1 MFNSPL
7 NVSNVCTRM
16 VALSLALALSACM
29 VGPDY
34 QRPEI
39 DVPAAWR
46 LGATEV
52 GEISNIAWWDQ
63 FQNPVL
69 SDLVRTALANNKDL
83 EIATAN
89 VDQASAQYG
98 IVRSAQF
105 PQLSGGATAE
115 RRRLSETTALGVSP
129 GRATFN
135 DYGVNLSASFELD
148 IWGRLR
154 RASESARASLLATQQ
169 GKGTVVLTVVTTVAS
184 GYIQLLALDRQLDV
198 AQRTS
203 QSLGEAARLQR
214 VRFEEGAVPESDYQQ
229 AESQYREAAARVPEL
244 ERQIAQQ
251 ENFISVLLGRNPGPI
266 PRGRDIDALIFPA
279 VPDGLPASLLE
290 RRPDI
295 RQAEENL
302 IAANADIGVAKA
314 AYFPDISLTGLLGLE
329 SAQLSDLFKGPSKVW
344 SFGVGLTQPIFN
356 AGRIR
361 GQVAL
366 AEALQ
371 RQALYTYEKSII
383 SAFQDV
389 ENALIDRTKFG
400 QIREEQAK
408 NLEALRRF
416 RDLAELR
423 YSEGA
428 TIYLE
433 VANAEQS
440 FFNAQ
445 LAYVATQSQLFQ
457 SYANLYKA
465 MGGGWVED
473 AEGLAGSTL
482 PEAQVAGRTGQSA
495 IVAPTDTKVST
506 ETIVQ

>member
-1 MFNSPL
+1 MFNSSL
-7 NVSNVCTRM
+7 NASGVRNGA
-16 VALSLALALSACM
+16 VALLLAVPLSACM

-34 QRPEI
+34 RRPGVE
-39 DVPAAWR
+39 VPVAWR
-46 LGATEV
+46 LGATEA

-63 FQNPVL
+63 FQDPVL
-69 SDLVRTALANNKDL
+69 SNLVRTALANNKDL

-89 VDQASAQYG
+89 VDQAFAQYG

-105 PQLSGGATAE
+105 PQVDARGSAARERSSANIRLGGQ
-115 RRRLSETTALGVSP
+115 
-129 GRATFN
+129 TFN

-148 IWGRLR
+148 IWGKLR
-154 RASESARASLLATQQ
+154 RATESARASLLASQQ

-184 GYIQLLALDRQLDV
+184 GYIQLRALDRQLEI

-214 VRFEEGAVPESDYQQ
+214 VRFEEGAVPASDYQQ
-229 AESQYREAAARVPEL
+229 AESQYREAAAQVPEL

-251 ENFISVLLGRNPGPI
+251 ENFISVLLGRNPGSI
-266 PRGRDIDALIFPA
+266 ARGRDIDALLFPT

-295 RQAEENL
+295 RQAEQNL
-302 IAANADIGVAKA
+302 IAANANIGVAKA
-314 AYFPDISLTGLLGLE
+314 AYFPDISLTALLGLE

-344 SFGVGLTQPIFN
+344 SFGAGVLQPIFN

-361 GQVAL
+361 SQVAQ

-371 RQALYTYEKSII
+371 RQALHTYEKSII

-400 QIREEQAK
+400 QVREEQAK
-408 NLEALRRF
+408 NVEALRSF
-416 RDLAELR
+416 RDLADLR
-423 YSEGA
+423 YREGA

-440 FFNAQ
+440 LFNAQ
-445 LAYVATQSQLFQ
+445 LAYAATQAQLFQ

-465 MGGGWVED
+465 MGGGWVD
-473 AEGLAGSTL
+473 QAEELVGKSLAGDQES
-482 PEAQVAGRTGQSA
+482 
-495 IVAPTDTKVST
+495 K
-506 ETIVQ
+506 

>member
-1 MFNSPL
+1 MRNGA
-7 NVSNVCTRM
+7 
-16 VALSLALALSACM
+16 VALLLAVPLSACM

-34 QRPEI
+34 RRPEVE
-39 DVPAAWR
+39 VPVAWR
-46 LGATEV
+46 LGPTEA

-63 FQNPVL
+63 FQDPVL

-89 VDQASAQYG
+89 VDQAIAQYG

-105 PQLSGGATAE
+105 PQVSGSASAARE
-115 RRRLSETTALGVSP
+115 RSSANIRLG
-129 GRATFN
+129 GQTFT

-148 IWGRLR
+148 IWGKLR
-154 RASESARASLLATQQ
+154 RATESARASLLASQQ
-169 GKGTVVLTVVTTVAS
+169 GRGTVVLTVVTTVAS
-184 GYIQLLALDRQLDV
+184 GYIQLRALDRQLEI

-214 VRFEEGAVPESDYQQ
+214 VRFEEGAVPASDYQQ
-229 AESQYREAAARVPEL
+229 AESQYREAVARVPEL
-244 ERQIAQQ
+244 EREIAQQ
-251 ENFISVLLGRNPGPI
+251 ENFLSVLLGRNPGSI
-266 PRGRDIDALIFPA
+266 PRGRDIDALLFPA
-279 VPDGLPASLLE
+279 VPEGLPASLLE

-295 RQAEENL
+295 RQAEQNL

-314 AYFPDISLTGLLGLE
+314 AYFPDISLTALLGLE
-329 SAQLSDLFKGPSKVW
+329 SAQLSDLFKGPSKAW
-344 SFGVGLTQPIFN
+344 SFGAGVLQPIFN

-361 GQVAL
+361 GQVAQ

-371 RQALYTYEKSII
+371 RQALHTYEKSII

-400 QIREEQAK
+400 QVREEQAK
-408 NLEALRRF
+408 NVEALRSF
-416 RDLAELR
+416 RDLADLR
-423 YSEGA
+423 YREGA

-440 FFNAQ
+440 LFNAQ
-445 LAYVATQSQLFQ
+445 LAYVATQAQLFQ

-465 MGGGWVED
+465 MGGGWVD
-473 AEGLAGSTL
+473 QAEELVGKSLAGDQES
-482 PEAQVAGRTGQSA
+482 
-495 IVAPTDTKVST
+495 K
-506 ETIVQ
+506 

>member
-1 MFNSPL
+1 MVLGARSYAIALP
-7 NVSNVCTRM
+7 
-16 VALSLALALSACM
+16 VALVLSGCM

-34 QRPEI
+34 RRPEI

-46 LGATEV
+46 LGSTEAS
-52 GEISNIAWWDQ
+52 EISNIAWWDQ
-63 FQNPVL
+63 FQDPVL
-69 SDLVRTALANNKDL
+69 SNLVRTALANNKDL

-89 VDQASAQYG
+89 VDQAAAQYG
-98 IVRSAQF
+98 IVRSAQL
-105 PQLSGGATAE
+105 PQIGGNAAAERQRLSG
-115 RRRLSETTALGVSP
+115 TTALGSGS
-129 GRATFN
+129 GRGQFN
-135 DYGVNLSASFELD
+135 DFGVNLSASFELD

-154 RASESARASLLATQQ
+154 RASESARASLLASEQ

-184 GYIQLLALDRQLDV
+184 SYIQLRALDRQLEI
-198 AQRTS
+198 AQHTS

-229 AESQYREAAARVPEL
+229 AESQYREAVARVPEL

-251 ENFISVLLGRNPGPI
+251 ENFISVLLGQNPGPI
-266 PRGRDIDALIFPA
+266 PRGRDIDSLLFPA
-279 VPDGLPASLLE
+279 VPGGLPASLLE

-295 RQAEENL
+295 RQAEESL

-329 SAQLSDLFKGPSKVW
+329 SAELSNLFKGPSKVW
-344 SFGVGLTQPIFN
+344 SFGAGLTQPIFN
-356 AGRIR
+356 GGRLR
-361 GQVAL
+361 SRVAQ

-371 RQALYTYEKSII
+371 RQALYIYEKSII

-389 ENALIDRTKFG
+389 ENALVDRTKFG
-400 QIREEQAK
+400 QVREEQAK
-408 NLEALRRF
+408 NVDALQRF
-416 RDLAELR
+416 RDLAALR

-433 VANAEQS
+433 VATAEQS
-440 FFNAQ
+440 LFNAQ
-445 LAYVATQSQLFQ
+445 LAYVTTQSQLFQ

-473 AEGLAGSTL
+473 AEKLVGDND
-482 PEAQVAGRTGQSA
+482 SA
-495 IVAPTDTKVST
+495 NGDRK
-506 ETIVQ
+506 